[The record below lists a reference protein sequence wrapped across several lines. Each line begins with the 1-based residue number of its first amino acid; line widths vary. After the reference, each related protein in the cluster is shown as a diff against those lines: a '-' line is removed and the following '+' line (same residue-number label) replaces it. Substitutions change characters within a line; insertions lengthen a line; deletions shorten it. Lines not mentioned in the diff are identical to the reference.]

1 MDTIVE
7 KIEDYSL
14 NKENVTKCKKSI
26 SKVGI
31 IGAGMVGRSI
41 ARMVSRNGLDVV
53 FIELSADRIKN
64 AYEELSKDLDS
75 MIAHW
80 GMTESE
86 KRAIIS
92 RISSSTECNALIDC
106 DIVIEAIKSKR
117 REEIVDDR
125 KKIFKKIENVVSKD
139 TIIATNSTTQVITEM
154 ASGLNYP
161 ERCLSLHF
169 ISMEPDARMVE
180 VVKGIHTSKE
190 AYDKTKYFAE
200 LLNKEVIPIK
210 EYPGVISTRLFVPLI
225 NEACQILMQGISE
238 MTDIDKTMK
247 IGFGTRLGP
256 FEMADKIGLDKILR
270 WAENLYDE
278 FGDLKYKASPLIKKH
293 VRANHLGRVNGK
305 GFYEYDDQGNKTP
318 VKHHYN
324 Y

>member
-1 MDTIVE
+1 
-7 KIEDYSL
+7 
-14 NKENVTKCKKSI
+14 
-26 SKVGI
+26 
-31 IGAGMVGRSI
+31 MVGRSI

-238 MTDIDKTMK
+238 LTDIDKTMK